1 MQRHCTDSQ
10 THKDANTYLQ
20 KLAQKQIC
28 AHALKG
34 RHRLTHTYKHRCR
47 HKHTDKNTHSYSTL
61 SPSKMSDLEDLRQDL
76 LCPICYDILKDPV
89 ILDCSHNTCRGCIDR
104 LWEDQA
110 VCSCPLCRREHPERK
125 YTLNNLLGIL
135 IQAYLCRVERECQ
148 FCPQEEKLVVETPIP
163 LVNRPTQ
170 RFLPVEDAAQQ
181 YKAQYLTLEKHISSQ
196 FTEMHHWLQQKE
208 QGMIKELKREEKK
221 LLEEIKHTQKSLKDE
236 IQATEESVSHLRDR
250 LEELDPTIFLTKIKN
265 FVEKFCAERTLPP
278 IAPLKG
284 LCLGQF
290 MGPIQYAAWKEMK
303 SIIKPALCPVTLDP
317 KTNHPNLILSKNLTS
332 VKMGE
337 PEEVQNSPLR
347 FNKSICVLGSKGFS
361 TGKHYWEV
369 QVKDKTGWDV
379 GLAKESV
386 NRQEIVKVK
395 PRNGYWAIW
404 LRKGH
409 EIRALDSPSI
419 VLALKTKPQKIG
431 VYLDYEGGQVS
442 FYNADDMSHLYTFKD
457 TFTETLYPML
467 SPGVNKDGT
476 NEESMK
482 LFHLKL

>member
-1 MQRHCTDSQ
+1 
-10 THKDANTYLQ
+10 
-20 KLAQKQIC
+20 
-28 AHALKG
+28 
-34 RHRLTHTYKHRCR
+34 
-47 HKHTDKNTHSYSTL
+47 
-61 SPSKMSDLEDLRQDL
+61 MSDPEDLRQEL
-76 LCPICYDILKDPV
+76 LCPICYDILQDPV

-110 VCSCPLCRREHPERK
+110 ACSCPLCRREHTDRK
-125 YTLNNLLGIL
+125 YTPNNLLGVL
-135 IQAYLCRVERECQ
+135 IQAYLCRVEKKCQ
-148 FCPQEEKLVVETPIP
+148 FCPQEEKLVVEAQIP
-163 LVNRPTQ
+163 LMNRTTQ
-170 RFLPVEDAAQQ
+170 RFVTVEDAAQQ
-181 YKAQYLTLEKHISSQ
+181 YKEKLKATIDSQQHHLQGLKVLQEEQIERDLEIKAQYLSLERNISSQ
-196 FTEMHHWLQQKE
+196 FTEIHHWLQQKE
-208 QGMIKELKREEKK
+208 QGIIKELKKEEEK
-221 LLEEIKHTQKSLKDE
+221 LLEEIEHTQKSLKDE
-236 IQATEESVSHLRDR
+236 FQATEESMSHLRDR
-250 LEELDPTIFLTKIKN
+250 LEEQDPTIFLTKIKN

-278 IAPLKG
+278 IVPFKG
-284 LCLGQF
+284 LSLGQF
-290 MGPIQYAAWKEMK
+290 MGPIQYAVWKEMK
-303 SIIKPALCPVTLDP
+303 SIIKPVPCPVTLDA

-337 PEEVQNSPLR
+337 PAEVQNSPLR
-347 FNKSICVLGSKGFS
+347 FNKSICVLGSQGFS

-369 QVKDKTGWDV
+369 QVKEKTGWDV
-379 GLAKESV
+379 GLAKEGV

-395 PRNGYWAIW
+395 PKNGYWAIW

-419 VLALKTKPQKIG
+419 VLALKAIPQKIG

-457 TFTETLYPML
+457 IFTETLYPML